1 MRNSVNFYLQKLI
14 RLNIKIF
21 ICALI
26 LALNFNSFSK
36 ADDISE
42 FEIEG
47 LSIGYSLL
55 NKYSKKEIED
65 LYKASYYK
73 DNEYTTI
80 ESLKLSEDSQYDYI
94 SLSYKTSDN
103 KYSLVGIIADIDSKE
118 SFNNN
123 IEKCYDIKNE
133 IVEELKVIFSN
144 STQKDNKAKSHTI
157 DKTGKSKVTTY
168 VFYLQNNDY
177 VTVACYDYTKEIGY
191 PDSLRIGLVTNEFNT
206 WLATKAYK

>member
-65 LYKASYYK
+65 LYK
-73 DNEYTTI
+73 EQ
-80 ESLKLSEDSQYDYI
+80 L
-94 SLSYKTSDN
+94 
-103 KYSLVGIIADIDSKE
+103 
-118 SFNNN
+118 
-123 IEKCYDIKNE
+123 
-133 IVEELKVIFSN
+133 
-144 STQKDNKAKSHTI
+144 H
-157 DKTGKSKVTTY
+157 
-168 VFYLQNNDY
+168 YLQRQAIHHPQKA
-177 VTVACYDYTKEIGY
+177 TQ
-191 PDSLRIGLVTNEFNT
+191 PDHQSL
-206 WLATKAYK
+206 